1 VRVDPL
7 QWVCL
12 GLVVVA
18 TVVGVGLF
26 ARGAVTIGRTV
37 AIGKPAPGRL
47 GPVGTRLGTLAREVL
62 GHTRFQH
69 RPVVRAAHWVV
80 MVSFPL
86 LFVTLVTGY
95 GQVVDPEWTLPVLG
109 HFPPLEWAVELFAW
123 LALLG
128 IVALFVLRLR
138 LGSTRRGSRFF
149 GSNQGQA
156 FFVEGT
162 VFAVVL
168 AVLLLRGLEYALAAQ
183 DPATEHLATP
193 WHFPLTAWFGASWVP
208 VAHDTLAT
216 AVVAIATV
224 KVLVSMS
231 WFVVVGLQPTMGV
244 AWHRFVAIVNVY
256 ARREAAGGPA
266 LGPLAPLTDRAG
278 APIDLAALEDLP
290 DDARLGA
297 GAIEDLSWKQLLD
310 TATCTECGRCQD
322 QCPAWA
328 TGKPLS
334 PKLVTLALRDHAAAT
349 APYLRAAAGS
359 GETTAPSSPRSGRAA
374 TLEESHAGIDL
385 VASGVIDPDV
395 LWACTTCGACVQQC
409 PVDIEHVDTIVDMRR
424 YQVLMESAFPKEL
437 GGTFTKLERQGNPWG
452 LPARAR
458 LDWAKGLP
466 FDVPVVGADV
476 ESAADVDY
484 LFWVGCAG
492 AYEDRA
498 KKTTRA
504 VAELLHTA
512 GVTFA
517 VLGDGESCTGDP
529 ARRAG
534 NELLYQM
541 LASANV
547 EVLNEVGAQTIV
559 VTCAHCFNTISRE
572 YPQLGGRFTVVH
584 HTELLNTLV
593 ADGRLVPLAA
603 DDPRG
608 AGTTDDTA
616 PDPSSTVRRVTYH
629 DPCYLGRH
637 NQVYSPPRE
646 LLGALPGVELA
657 EMPRN
662 REASFC
668 CGAGGARMWMEESI
682 GTRIG
687 TARAEEAIG
696 TGADVVAT
704 ACPFCSVM
712 LSDGVAAAS
721 AGHPSAGPAAVSSV
735 VPAAR
740 GSSSASG
747 TSRPS
752 ATRVLRS
759 SVWCTTVYR
768 PPSCGYSRA
777 IVLKQCAHVTTIV
790 CAPTSLST
798 STLADASSWYS
809 SSLPARRAGSPVHDS
824 PSPRT
829 ANVTPAV
836 CSSSATARVVF
847 LARSS

>member
-1 VRVDPL
+1 MDAV

-26 ARGAVTIGRTV
+26 ARGAVTIGRTA

-47 GPVGTRLGTLAREVL
+47 APVGTRLGTLAREVV
-62 GHTRFQH
+62 GHGRFQH

-95 GQVVDPEWTLPVLG
+95 GQVVDPEWSLPVVG

-123 LALLG
+123 LALVG
-128 IVALFVLRLR
+128 IVALFVLRVR
-138 LGSTRRGSRFF
+138 LGSTRRASRFF

-162 VFAVVL
+162 VFAVVV
-168 AVLLLRGLEYALAAQ
+168 AVILLRGLEYALAAQ
-183 DPATEHLATP
+183 DPATAGIATP
-193 WHFPLTAWFGASWVP
+193 WHFPLTAWFGASWVE
-208 VAHDTLAT
+208 VAHGTLAT
-216 AVVAIATV
+216 AVVLFATV
-224 KVLVSMS
+224 KILVSMS

-244 AWHRFVAIVNVY
+244 AWHRFLAIVNIY

-266 LGPLAPLTDRAG
+266 LGPLAPLTDRSG
-278 APIDLAALEDLP
+278 AAVDLAALEDLP

-349 APYLRAAAGS
+349 APYLRAAG
-359 GETTAPSSPRSGRAA
+359 APSAGGAA
-374 TLEESHAGIDL
+374 TVDDSHAGIDL
-385 VASGVIDPDV
+385 VGSGVIDADA
-395 LWACTTCGACVQQC
+395 LWACTMCGACVQQC
-409 PVDIEHVDTIVDMRR
+409 PVDIEHVDTIVDLRR

-476 ESAADVDY
+476 ESAADVEY

-512 GVTFA
+512 GVSFA

-547 EVLNEVGAQTIV
+547 EVLTEVGAQRIV

-572 YPQLGGRFTVVH
+572 YPQLGGRFEVVH

-593 ADGRLVPLAA
+593 GDGRLVPLPA
-603 DDPRG
+603 DEGSADQRI
-608 AGTTDDTA
+608 
-616 PDPSSTVRRVTYH
+616 TYH

-662 REASFC
+662 REQSFC

-682 GTRIG
+682 GTRIS
-687 TARAEEAIG
+687 TTRAEEAIG
-696 TGADVVAT
+696 TGAGVVAT

-712 LSDGVAAAS
+712 LSDGVAAAGGTFAS
-721 AGHPSAGPAAVSSV
+721 AGGASASAGGASASAGGASASAGGASAAAGGTSASAGGASTPAGGASASAGPSAGVSAGPADRSAPPARAAVG
-735 VPAAR
+735 VPEVADIAILLLDR
-740 GSSSASG
+740 VRRSG
-747 TSRPS
+747 T
-752 ATRVLRS
+752 
-759 SVWCTTVYR
+759 
-768 PPSCGYSRA
+768 
-777 IVLKQCAHVTTIV
+777 K
-790 CAPTSLST
+790 
-798 STLADASSWYS
+798 DA
-809 SSLPARRAGSPVHDS
+809 
-824 PSPRT
+824 
-829 ANVTPAV
+829 
-836 CSSSATARVVF
+836 
-847 LARSS
+847 